1 MMKLV
6 ADAHGRLT
14 AAKHFRPGTAFDLS
28 PQADGSFRLC
38 ELVEKKNPPAKIIR
52 KNGRTLLVAARS
64 VTLADT
70 RQALE
75 NFP

>member
-1 MMKLV
+1 MKLV

-28 PQADGSFRLC
+28 LQTDGTYRLV
-38 ELVEKKNPPAKIIR
+38 ELVEKKNPPGKLVR
-52 KNGRTLLVAARS
+52 KNGRTLGVTARP

-70 RQALE
+70 QKALE
-75 NFP
+75 DFP

>member
-1 MMKLV
+1 MKLV

-28 PQADGSFRLC
+28 PQPDGSYRLV
-38 ELVEKKNPPAKIIR
+38 ELVERKNPPGKLIR
-52 KNGRTLLVAARS
+52 KNGKTLMVTARP

-70 RQALE
+70 QNALE
-75 NFP
+75 EFP

>member
-1 MMKLV
+1 MKLV

-28 PQADGSFRLC
+28 LQVDGSYRLV
-38 ELVEKKNPPAKIIR
+38 ELVEKKNPPARLIR
-52 KNGRTLLVAARS
+52 KGGKTLMVTARP

-70 RQALE
+70 QKALE
-75 NFP
+75 DFP

>member
-1 MMKLV
+1 MKLV

-28 PQADGSFRLC
+28 PQADGSYRLV
-38 ELVEKKNPPAKIIR
+38 ELVEKKNPPGKLIR
-52 KNGRTLLVAARS
+52 KNGKTLMVTARP

-70 RQALE
+70 QKALE
-75 NFP
+75 DFP

>member
-1 MMKLV
+1 MKLV

-28 PQADGSFRLC
+28 PMPDGSYRLC
-38 ELVEKKNPPAKIIR
+38 ELVEKKPEPAKLVR
-52 KNGRTLLVAARS
+52 EKGRTLLVSARP

-70 RQALE
+70 QAALID
-75 NFP
+75 FP